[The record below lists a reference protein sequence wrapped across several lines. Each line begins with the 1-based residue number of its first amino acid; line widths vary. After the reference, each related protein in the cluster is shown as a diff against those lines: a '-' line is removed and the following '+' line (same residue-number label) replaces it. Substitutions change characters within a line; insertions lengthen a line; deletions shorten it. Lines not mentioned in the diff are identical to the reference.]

1 MKLYLASGLENRN
14 RVQKWRDAL
23 TDFGHTITYDWTAHG
38 RVQGPQLSD
47 VAWNELH
54 IGVQEADVV
63 IVLLPGGMGTHTE
76 LGAAL
81 AWGKVVIVCAPD
93 AGCFDQHSERATMA
107 YNHPR
112 ISAKLVA
119 PTPHEVLHLLTGLE
133 RRIRLR
139 MAEPP

>member
-1 MKLYLASGLENRN
+1 MKLYLASGLENRSH
-14 RVQKWRDAL
+14 VQEWRDAL
-23 TDFGHTITYDWTAHG
+23 TAVGHVITYDWTAHG
-38 RVQGPQLSD
+38 RVQGPALTD
-47 VAWNELH
+47 IAWKEIH
-54 IGVQEADVV
+54 VGVQEADAV

-93 AGCFDQHSERATMA
+93 EGYFDQHSDRATMA
-107 YNHPR
+107 YNHPW

-119 PTPHEVLHLLTGLE
+119 PTPHEVLHLLTGVE

-139 MAEPP
+139 MAALP